1 MKKLSKHS
9 KLVLGIAVVIMAF
22 LGSYSY
28 RIRFWEQ
35 NVFDQ
40 IYYSRV
46 HYNTKFSEVVSPFG
60 YYRILFKDM
69 PQLCKKDY
77 DEESDDLELTC
88 MLYEQYDDEFLEDGH
103 EITFDF
109 FVYYLTLYI
118 KYEINTEDSREV
130 YVYEYSPIEKTL
142 TYRTSNPE
150 NTEMKNFL
158 FDRVLS
164 DWFAANKGRTRF
176 SSQNLGEY
184 TFIDTTE

>member
-1 MKKLSKHS
+1 MKKRSKRS
-9 KLVLGIAVVIMAF
+9 ILVLGIVAVLLAF
-22 LGSYSY
+22 FGYYSY
-28 RIRFWEQ
+28 RTRFWEQ

-40 IYYSRV
+40 MYYSRV
-46 HYNTKFSEVVSPFG
+46 YYNTEFSEIVSAFG

-77 DEESDDLELTC
+77 DEEYDDNEVTGVV
-88 MLYEQYDDEFLEDGH
+88 YEQYDDEFLEDGH
-103 EITFDF
+103 EIMFDF
-109 FVYYLTLYI
+109 FRDYLTLFI
-118 KYEINTEDSREV
+118 RYEINTEDGREL
-130 YVYEYSPIEKTL
+130 YIYEYSPIEKTL
-142 TYRTSNPE
+142 TYKTTNPE

-158 FDRVLS
+158 FDRVLP

>member
-1 MKKLSKHS
+1 MKKISKRS
-9 KLVLGIAVVIMAF
+9 KLVLGIVVVLMAF
-22 LGSYSY
+22 LGYYSY
-28 RIRFWEQ
+28 RTHFWAQ

-40 IYYSRV
+40 MYYSRV
-46 HYNTKFSEVVSPFG
+46 YYNTEFSKFVSPFG

-77 DEESDDLELTC
+77 DEEYDLELTC
-88 MLYEQYDDEFLEDGH
+88 MVYEQYDDEFLEDGH

-118 KYEINTEDSREV
+118 KYEINTEDGREL

-150 NTEMKNFL
+150 NTAMKNFL
-158 FDRVLS
+158 FNRVLP

-184 TFIDTTE
+184 TLIDTTE